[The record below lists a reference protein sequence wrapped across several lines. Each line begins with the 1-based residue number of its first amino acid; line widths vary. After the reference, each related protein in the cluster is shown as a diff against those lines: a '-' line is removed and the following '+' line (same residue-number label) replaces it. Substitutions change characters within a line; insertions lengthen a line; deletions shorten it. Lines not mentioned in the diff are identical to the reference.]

1 MPGKIAWTDLTV
13 ENAEDVKSFYS
24 EVVGWKSEGVSMG
37 DYEDF
42 NMMAPDSKDPAV
54 GICHARGG
62 NAGLP
67 PVWMVYITVE
77 NLSNSLAAV
86 ERLGGSILKPPRE
99 DGKYA
104 VIEDPAGAICTLYEE
119 G

>member
-13 ENAEDVKSFYS
+13 ESAEDIKRFYS
-24 EVVGWKSEGVSMG
+24 EVVGWQSEGVSMG
-37 DYEDF
+37 EYDDF
-42 NMMAPDSKDPAV
+42 NMVQPGSKDPSA
-54 GICHARGG
+54 GICHARGS
-62 NAGLP
+62 NADLP

-77 NLSNSLAAV
+77 NLSSSLASV
-86 ERLGGSILKPPRE
+86 EQLGGKVLKAPKE
-99 DGKYA
+99 NGKYA